1 MRAPD
6 KDLPHSQMQIM
17 EVLWQKGEATIR
29 EVHTE
34 MAGKRKLA
42 YQTVAVLLYR
52 LRDRKYVESEE
63 RESVLVFRPLVDKD
77 AIVNRKLDDLVS
89 KVLGG
94 SLAPLALYVARN
106 PDLTPEQIAALEQI
120 AESLKPKEEEDGK

>member
-1 MRAPD
+1 MKAPD